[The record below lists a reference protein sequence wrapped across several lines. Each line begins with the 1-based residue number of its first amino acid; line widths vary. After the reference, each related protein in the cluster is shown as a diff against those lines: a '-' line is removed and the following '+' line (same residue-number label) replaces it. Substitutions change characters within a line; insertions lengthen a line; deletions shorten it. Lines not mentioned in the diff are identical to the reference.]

1 LARPKSRADEI
12 SAAAEPYLGTKEA
25 AALLGVS
32 VSTIQKM
39 VEAGTLRAWKTQG
52 GHRRVAEH
60 DVLEMKSTGLA
71 SPSRASHR
79 GPLAVLIVEDNPVQ
93 LKAYAKAVA
102 DWGPRV
108 AVSYAGDGAA
118 GLLAIAQRRPEL
130 VITDLA
136 MEPFD
141 GFHLI
146 RTLRGSTELQDT
158 RVLVVTGL
166 SDDEIAARGGLDDF
180 TLCYRKPLSFQRL
193 HGYID
198 ALVQRRTAVTNQQ

>member
-1 LARPKSRADEI
+1 M
-12 SAAAEPYLGTKEA
+12 
-25 AALLGVS
+25 LGVS

-52 GHRRVAEH
+52 GHRRVAAS
-60 DVLEMKSTGLA
+60 DVAEMKRTGLA

-93 LKAYAKAVA
+93 LKAYSKAVA
-102 DWGPRV
+102 DWGSRV
-108 AVSYAGDGAA
+108 SVSYAGDGAA
-118 GLLAIAQRRPEL
+118 ALLAIAQRRPEL

-146 RTLRGSTELQDT
+146 RTLRGSQDLQDT
-158 RVLVVTGL
+158 RILVVTGL
-166 SDDEIAARGGLDDF
+166 SDDEIAARGGIDDV

-193 HGYID
+193 SGYID
-198 ALVQRRTAVTNQQ
+198 ALVQQRSAA

>member
-1 LARPKSRADEI
+1 
-12 SAAAEPYLGTKEA
+12 
-25 AALLGVS
+25 
-32 VSTIQKM
+32 
-39 VEAGTLRAWKTQG
+39 
-52 GHRRVAEH
+52 
-60 DVLEMKSTGLA
+60 MKSTGLA

-93 LKAYAKAVA
+93 LKAYGKAVA

-108 AVSYAGDGAA
+108 SVSYAGDGATA
-118 GLLAIAQRRPEL
+118 LLAIAQRRPEL

-146 RTLRGSTELQDT
+146 RTLRGSSELQDT
-158 RVLVVTGL
+158 LILVVTGL
-166 SDDEIAARGGLDDF
+166 SDDEIAARGGLDDV

-198 ALVQRRTAVTNQQ
+198 ALVQRRQPAKNSK

>member
-25 AALLGVS
+25 AAMLGVS

-39 VEAGTLRAWKTQG
+39 VEAGSLRAWKTQG
-52 GHRRVAEH
+52 GHRRVAER
-60 DVLEMKSTGLA
+60 DVLEMKRTGLA
-71 SPSRASHR
+71 SPVR
-79 GPLAVLIVEDNPVQ
+79 GAQRDVLAVLIVEDNPVQ
-93 LKAYAKAVA
+93 LKAYNKAVA

-108 AVSYAGDGAA
+108 AVTYAGDGAA
-118 GLLAIAQRRPEL
+118 ALLAVAQRRPDL

-146 RTLRGSTELQDT
+146 STLRGSSELQDT
-158 RVLVVTGL
+158 RILVVTGL
-166 SDDEIAARGGLDDF
+166 SDDEITARGGLDDV

-193 HGYID
+193 QGYID
-198 ALVQRRTAVTNQQ
+198 SLVQMRRSAHTVR

>member
-1 LARPKSRADEI
+1 MARPKSP
-12 SAAAEPYLGTKEA
+12 AATITAEAERYVGTKEA

-52 GHRRVAEH
+52 GHRRIAES
-60 DVLEMKSTGLA
+60 DVTEMRRSG
-71 SPSRASHR
+71 PSSRSGATNHAALR
-79 GPLAVLIVEDNPVQ
+79 VLIVEDSAVQ
-93 LKAYAKAVA
+93 IKAYSKAWA
-102 DWGPRV
+102 DWGDRL

-118 GLLAIAQRRPEL
+118 ALLAIAQRRPDL
-130 VITDLA
+130 VITDLS

-146 RTLRGSTELQDT
+146 RTLRGSSDLQDT
-158 RVLVVTGL
+158 RILVVTGL
-166 SDDEIAARGGLDDF
+166 SPEEIAARGGLDGA
-180 TLCYRKPLSFQRL
+180 TLCYHKPLSFQRL

-198 ALVQRRTAVTNQQ
+198 ALVQLRRPAAP

>member
-1 LARPKSRADEI
+1 MARPKSRADEI

-25 AALLGVS
+25 AAMLGVS

-52 GHRRVAEH
+52 GHRRVAER

-93 LKAYAKAVA
+93 LKAYGKAVA

-118 GLLAIAQRRPEL
+118 ALLAIAQRRPEL

-146 RTLRGSTELQDT
+146 RTVRGSIELQDT
-158 RVLVVTGL
+158 RILVVTGL
-166 SDDEIAARGGLDDF
+166 SDDEIAAGGGLDDV

-198 ALVQRRTAVTNQQ
+198 ALVHRRGPAENIK

>member
-1 LARPKSRADEI
+1 MARPKSRADEI
-12 SAAAEPYLGTKEA
+12 TAAAEPYVGTKEA

-52 GHRRVAEH
+52 GHRRVAES
-60 DVLEMKSTGLA
+60 DVAELKRTGLA
-71 SPSRASHR
+71 SPARGESRA
-79 GPLAVLIVEDNPVQ
+79 GLAVLIVEDNPQ
-93 LKAYAKAVA
+93 QIKAYNKAAA
-102 DWGPRV
+102 DWGSRV
-108 AVSYAGDGAA
+108 SVSYAADGATA
-118 GLLAIAQRRPEL
+118 LLAIAQRRPDL
-130 VITDLA
+130 VITELA

-146 RTLRGSTELQDT
+146 RTLRGSSTLKDT
-158 RVLVVTGL
+158 RILAVTGL
-166 SDDEIAARGGLDDF
+166 SDAEIVARGGLDAV

-198 ALVQRRTAVTNQQ
+198 ALVQRRGIS

>member
-1 LARPKSRADEI
+1 MARPKSRADEI

-52 GHRRVAEH
+52 GHRRVAAS
-60 DVLEMKSTGLA
+60 DVAEMKRTGLA
-71 SPSRASHR
+71 SPERSSHR

-93 LKAYAKAVA
+93 LKAYSKAVA

-108 AVSYAGDGAA
+108 TVSYAGDGAA
-118 GLLAIAQRRPEL
+118 ALLAIAQRRPEL

-146 RTLRGSTELQDT
+146 RTVRGSIELQDT

-166 SDDEIAARGGLDDF
+166 SDDEIAAGGGLDDV

-198 ALVQRRTAVTNQQ
+198 ALAHRRGPVENIK

>member
-1 LARPKSRADEI
+1 MGQPKSRVEEI
-12 SAAAEPYLGTKEA
+12 SAAAELYLGTKEA

-39 VEAGTLRAWKTQG
+39 VEAGTLGAWKTQG
-52 GHRRVAEH
+52 GHRRVAER

-79 GPLAVLIVEDNPVQ
+79 GPVAVLIVEDNPVQ
-93 LKAYAKAVA
+93 LKAYSKAVA

-118 GLLAIAQRRPEL
+118 ALLAIAQRRPAL

-146 RTLRGSTELQDT
+146 RTVRGSIELQDT

-166 SDDEIAARGGLDDF
+166 SDDEIAARGGLDDA

-198 ALVQRRTAVTNQQ
+198 ALVHRRGPAENIK

>member
-1 LARPKSRADEI
+1 MARPKSRADEI

-52 GHRRVAEH
+52 GHRRVAER

-79 GPLAVLIVEDNPVQ
+79 GPVAVLIVEDNPVQ
-93 LKAYAKAVA
+93 LKAYSKAVA

-118 GLLAIAQRRPEL
+118 ALLTIVQRRPEL

-141 GFHLI
+141 GFPLI
-146 RTLRGSTELQDT
+146 RTLRGSIELQDT

-166 SDDEIAARGGLDDF
+166 SDDEIAARGGLDDL
-180 TLCYRKPLSFQRL
+180 TLCYRKPLSLQRL

-198 ALVQRRTAVTNQQ
+198 ALVHRRSPAENTK

>member
-1 LARPKSRADEI
+1 MARPKSRADEI
-12 SAAAEPYLGTKEA
+12 SAAAEPFLGTKEA

-52 GHRRVAEH
+52 GHRRVAER
-60 DVLEMKSTGLA
+60 DVAAMKRTGLA
-71 SPSRASHR
+71 SPSRDSKL

-93 LKAYAKAVA
+93 LKAYGKAVA
-102 DWGPRV
+102 DWGQRV
-108 AVSYAGDGAA
+108 SVSYAGDGATA
-118 GLLAIAQRRPEL
+118 LLAIAQRRPDV
-130 VITDLA
+130 VITDLS

-146 RTLRGSTELQDT
+146 RTLRGSKDLLDT

-166 SDDEIAARGGLDDF
+166 SGEDIAARGGLDDA
-180 TLCYRKPLSFQRL
+180 TLCYFKPLSFPRL
-193 HGYID
+193 NGYID
-198 ALVQRRTAVTNQQ
+198 ALVQRRSAA

>member
-52 GHRRVAEH
+52 GHRRVAESE
-60 DVLEMKSTGLA
+60 VLEMRRTGLA

-79 GPLAVLIVEDNPVQ
+79 GPLAVLIVENNPVQ
-93 LKAYAKAVA
+93 LKAYIKAVA
-102 DWGPRV
+102 DWSPRV
-108 AVSYAGDGAA
+108 SVSYAGDGAA
-118 GLLAIAQRRPEL
+118 ALLAIAQRHPEL

-146 RTLRGSTELQDT
+146 RTLRGSTELRHT
-158 RVLVVTGL
+158 RILVVTGL

-198 ALVQRRTAVTNQQ
+198 ALVQQRSPAEIEK

>member
-1 LARPKSRADEI
+1 M
-12 SAAAEPYLGTKEA
+12 
-25 AALLGVS
+25 LGVS

-52 GHRRVAEH
+52 GHRRVAER

-71 SPSRASHR
+71 SPSRATHR

-93 LKAYAKAVA
+93 LKAYSKAAA

-108 AVSYAGDGAA
+108 AVSYAADGAA
-118 GLLAIAQRRPEL
+118 ALLAIAQRRPEL

-158 RVLVVTGL
+158 RILVVTGL
-166 SDDEIAARGGLDDF
+166 SDDEIAARGGLDDV

-193 HGYID
+193 HGSID
-198 ALVQRRTAVTNQQ
+198 ALIQRRFGITNQQ

>member
-1 LARPKSRADEI
+1 MARPKSRAESII
-12 SAAAEPYLGTKEA
+12 SAAEPYIGTKEA

-52 GHRRVAEH
+52 GHRRISANSVTS
-60 DVLEMKSTGLA
+60 LKRSGMA
-71 SPSRASHR
+71 SPTGDNNGR
-79 GPLAVLIVEDNPVQ
+79 LQVLVVEDNATMI
-93 LKAYAKAVA
+93 KAYTKALSE
-102 DWGPRV
+102 WGSGV
-108 AVSYAGDGAA
+108 NLYFAGDGAA
-118 GLLAIAQRRPEL
+118 ALLAIAQRRPDL

-146 RTLRGSTELQDT
+146 KTLRGSSDLAETAI
-158 RVLVVTGL
+158 LVVTGL
-166 SDDEIAARGGLDDF
+166 SDEEIKARGGLDDA

-193 HGYID
+193 GGYID
-198 ALVQRRTAVTNQQ
+198 GLMQARQRT